1 VSRHA
6 VDRVEFLAVE
16 GWALAPD
23 GQPAEV
29 SLWHDSQQLPATLE
43 RLPRPDVQAHCGG
56 SVALDSGFVLRL
68 DAADWWQRFGA
79 QPSRCTLHVQG
90 AACAELEVALDEA
103 EFAAWIDSVASMPAS
118 PQRTAE
124 WARLQPLLTPTA
136 LGRGDLPQWAQA
148 CWQQGG
154 TARPDSL
161 RAAAERIDGLR
172 ISGWVSDTAAPN
184 DRFVVHCHQQAWPAR
199 ARRIARDDVRQAL
212 SGAGPRCGFEL
223 DLPSGIWAATPLGAD
238 AWVQLSVNGHKL
250 WPRPRRIARATL
262 LPMVQAALHWLDS
275 RSGAEHPAIASEAW
289 LQAADHGFH
298 QAQALE
304 HALVAGLMAQ
314 WPVEAQARLRRH
326 VAGADAEALMPWL
339 AGDASRF
346 AASTPNDDARAIWRL
361 QQAFNAALGDVA
373 VAGEQGAAPLQ
384 QALQRLLAEH
394 PGQPAERLQPFLSS
408 LIPTFCKV
416 GGLSVL
422 RPLLTDEHLDSLGRH
437 DGRWELSLLLPLR
450 LRDELPA
457 RRLTAAVALAQ
468 RIAQPAAGGWLNTVT
483 VLDAITQAHQALQ
496 AGWVLDDEEV
506 HRFIGAMLALWQ
518 SLAADPLWSRLH
530 DHHLLRGHVQL
541 LRCRPWLD
549 DTQAEQVAQSA
560 LRHYALVPAFW
571 QVAQQDL
578 PTAEWPAALLA
589 ARARAEPVLAT
600 LTTGT
605 GADRAANTHGLFA
618 WARADGVGEVASLQR
633 HALQAAAAHSDTD
646 DAWQT
651 GLPLADRL
659 RTRLEGDRAEAA
671 WREVSPTPWPSQV
684 AIRTAAWAARHELG
698 QAGVANDHE
707 RCHTALAKLRAAA
720 GERAGFIGVPLL
732 LQAARSAPVELAA
745 EAGRALAEALEF
757 ALAACASRQTEHLWP
772 PAALCATGA
781 GLAHWAGQSG
791 APAWVQP
798 LHQRWSMAAAAVWG
812 AERVQSATALPDSV
826 ASPSASPGT
835 SVLIVLRRFAETTAA
850 ASPWIDVLQQGQDG
864 AGQGFSLCLWDPVGP
879 AGDLAADSD
888 AHADLPRL
896 VQPSLIG
903 LLRHLLTRSDH
914 GQFFLIDADTAPALD
929 TWLANTGVLSAHYH
943 GAADATATCQV
954 RAEPNRLQLD
964 LSPADLPTAR
974 VATGLGL
981 SRQALAWALACLD
994 DDSAPAWL
1002 TQTVDEERLL
1012 AKLLAAAGVLL
1023 DQRGQWLLRTR
1034 PVVGFLDLPPPGPG
1048 SPTVLTLG
1056 SVGDSLASCL
1066 SGKTPHGPP
1075 RIWPTDRTPSLVGAL
1090 GSQQLVRLRDPWAGA
1105 PPAAD
1110 EVSVFAVARNE
1121 RVLMPHFLAHYRA
1134 LGVRRFTFADN
1145 LSDDGT
1151 REYLLGQPDVMLYSV
1166 DTPYKLSHYG
1176 VAWQQ
1181 AMLAAHAQGRWA
1193 LVVDIDEFLV
1203 WPGCETETLAAR
1215 CARLAADGHDA
1226 ALALMVDMYPEGP
1239 LDAADFERGAPFAE
1253 APCFDA
1259 VPALRWRLGS
1269 GSYSNSPSY
1278 VSSARH
1284 RLLPGSPPNH
1294 YTAQKVPLL
1303 RYHPFVRWSE
1313 GLHYAAGVQRAPEP
1327 LFLAHFKYHRG
1338 FRAKVEEE
1346 VARKQHYNDAEEYR
1360 KYRALWAEARG
1371 MMFDSTVSR
1380 RYVDSQS
1387 FADIPWN

>member
-1 VSRHA
+1 MSRHA

-29 SLWHDSQQLPATLE
+29 ALWYEGQRLPSHVE
-43 RLPRPDVQAHCGG
+43 RLPRLDVQAHCGG
-56 SVALDSGFVLRL
+56 AVALDSGFALRL

-79 QPSRCTLHVQG
+79 QPARCVLHVQG
-90 AACAELEVALDEA
+90 EASAELLVALDEA
-103 EFAAWIDSVASMPAS
+103 EFVAWIDAVASAPAS
-118 PQRTAE
+118 PQRTTE
-124 WARLQPLLTPTA
+124 WARLQPLLVPTA
-136 LGRGDLPQWAQA
+136 LGHGDLSLWAETQ
-148 CWQQGG
+148 WQQGG
-154 TARPDSL
+154 AARPDSL
-161 RAAAERIDGLR
+161 RASAERIDGLR
-172 ISGWVSDTAAPN
+172 ISGWVSDTAAQN
-184 DRFVVHCHQQAWPAR
+184 DSFVVHCHRQSWPVR
-199 ARRIARDDVRQAL
+199 VRRVARDDVRQAL
-212 SGAGPRCGFEL
+212 PGAGARCGFEL
-223 DLPSGIWAATPLGAD
+223 DLPSGIWAATPPGAD
-238 AWVQLSVNGHKL
+238 AWVQLSVNGHRL
-250 WPRPRRIARATL
+250 WPRPRRLARAAL
-262 LPMVQAALHWLDS
+262 QPMMQSALHWLDS
-275 RSGAEHPAIASEAW
+275 RAGAEHPAIASEAW
-289 LQAADHGFH
+289 LQAADHGFL

-304 HALVAGLMAQ
+304 HALVAGLPAQ
-314 WPVEAQARLRRH
+314 GPVEAQARLRHH
-326 VAGADAEALMPWL
+326 VTGADAEALMPWL
-339 AGDASRF
+339 AGDAGRF
-346 AASTPNDDARAIWRL
+346 AASATPDDDARAIWRL

-373 VAGEQGAAPLQ
+373 AAGEQGAAPLQ

-408 LIPTFCKV
+408 LIPTFCNV
-416 GGLSVL
+416 GDLSGL
-422 RPLLTDEHLDSLGRH
+422 RPLLADEHLDSLERH

-450 LRDELPA
+450 LHDELLA

-468 RIAQPAAGGWLNTVT
+468 RIARPGAGGWLNTVT
-483 VLDAITQAHQALQ
+483 VLDAITQVHQALQ
-496 AGWVLDDEEV
+496 AGSMLDDEEL
-506 HRFIGAMLALWQ
+506 HRFVEAMLALWQ

-530 DHHLLRGHVQL
+530 DHHQLRGHVRL

-549 DTQAEQVAQSA
+549 DTQAEQVVQSA

-571 QVAQQDL
+571 LVAQQDL
-578 PTAEWPAALLA
+578 PTAEWPATLAA
-589 ARARAEPVLAT
+589 ARARAEPVLAA
-600 LTTGT
+600 LKTG
-605 GADRAANTHGLFA
+605 RATDQAAATHALLA
-618 WARADGVGEVASLQR
+618 RARADGQGEAASLQR
-633 HALQAAAAHSDTD
+633 HALQAAAADG
-646 DAWQT
+646 DADETWQT

-659 RTRLEGDRAEAA
+659 RTGLEGDHAEAA

-684 AIRTAAWAARHELG
+684 ATRAAAWAARHELD
-698 QAGVANDHE
+698 QADVANDHD
-707 RCHTALAKLRAAA
+707 RRQAALARLSAAA
-720 GERAGFIGVPLL
+720 GERAGFIGLPLL
-732 LQAARSAPVELAA
+732 LQVARSAADELAA
-745 EAGRALAEALEF
+745 EAGRALADSLEF
-757 ALAACASRQTEHLWP
+757 ALAACALRQTEHPWP
-772 PAALCATGA
+772 PAALCATGT
-781 GLAHWAGQSG
+781 GLAHWAGQAG

-812 AERVQSATALPDSV
+812 AERVQSVTALPDSV
-826 ASPSASPGT
+826 ESPSSSPGT
-835 SVLIVLRRFAETTAA
+835 SVLVVLRRSAEAMAA
-850 ASPWIDVLQQGQDG
+850 ASPWIDALRRGT
-864 AGQGFSLCLWDPVGP
+864 GQGSSLCLWDP
-879 AGDLAADSD
+879 AGDAAID
-888 AHADLPRL
+888 AGGHAGLPRL

-903 LLRHLLTRSDH
+903 LLRHLLTHSDH
-914 GQFFLIDADTAPALD
+914 AQFCLVDADSTPALD
-929 TWLANTGVLSAHYH
+929 TWLANTGVLGAHYH
-943 GAADATATCQV
+943 GAADATVTRQV
-954 RAEPNRLQLD
+954 QAEPNRLRLD
-964 LSPADLPTAR
+964 LSLADLPTAR

-981 SRQALAWALACLD
+981 SRQALVWALDRLD
-994 DDSAPAWL
+994 DDGAPAWL
-1002 TQTVDEERLL
+1002 TQALDEERLL
-1012 AKLLAAAGVLL
+1012 AKVLAAAGVPL
-1023 DQRGQWLLRTR
+1023 DQRGQWLFCAR

-1056 SVGDSLASCL
+1056 PVSDPLASCL
-1066 SGKTPHGPP
+1066 SSATPHGPP
-1075 RIWPTDRTPSLVGAL
+1075 RIWPTDRAPSVVGAR

-1105 PPAAD
+1105 PPAAE
-1110 EVSVFAVARNE
+1110 EVGVFAVARNE
-1121 RVLMPHFLAHYRA
+1121 RLLMPHFLAHYRA
-1134 LGVRRFTFADN
+1134 LGVRRFTIADN

-1203 WPGCETETLAAR
+1203 WPGCETETLATR
-1215 CARLAADGHDA
+1215 CARLAAGGHDA
-1226 ALALMVDMYPEGP
+1226 ALALMVDMYPEGS

-1284 RLLPGSPPNH
+1284 RMLPGSPPNH

-1313 GLHYAAGVQRAPEP
+1313 GLHYAAGVHRAPEP

-1360 KYRALWAEARG
+1360 KYRALWDEARG
-1371 MMFDSTVSR
+1371 MMFDPAVSR